1 MGWACATVAP
11 WALGAGLLVSFTAT
25 AGNDPRTGIGAWS
38 AVAPLVETA
47 ILLPPSARLIGANLA
62 LPTIEAGEREAR
74 LRFDLPADAP
84 DDPGAPLRPDR
95 KHPPSPDPAVER
107 GLKGDPLVPLR
118 PSLSRRAGDIA
129 ASVNPTS
136 RLIFGPSEG
145 PLVPLGAGPA
155 SAPDMGAEPRLEP
168 VEDTER
174 TTTHVATAARSP
186 ETRAQGSTGS
196 GRGAVTRRP
205 DGSTPGVP
213 RAHALSSTT
222 PAAADAT
229 PVVVAVDPFQMPQHA
244 ALPRPEG
251 GVSAAPKGEG
261 PARPRYADLVDPDM
275 AAREQRCLAEAV
287 YFEARSEPEEGQAAV
302 AQVVLNR
309 VKSGLYPS
317 TICGVV
323 YQNRH
328 RHLACQF
335 TFACEGKSLRITESE
350 PWSRASRVAKAVLE
364 GETYLEDVGGSTHY
378 HANYVNPRWARKL
391 KRMDK
396 IGRHIFY
403 KLRPGQT

>member
-11 WALGAGLLVSFTAT
+11 WALGAGLLVSFTAA
-25 AGNDPRTGIGAWS
+25 AGNDPRAGIGAWS
-38 AVAPLVETA
+38 AVAPLVESATP
-47 ILLPPSARLIGANLA
+47 LPPSARLVGAA
-62 LPTIEAGEREAR
+62 LRMPVPDGMEREAG
-74 LRFDLPADAP
+74 LRFDLPTDAP
-84 DDPGAPLRPDR
+84 DDPGAPLRPDL
-95 KHPPSPDPAVER
+95 KTPPGPDPVVER
-107 GLKGDPLVPLR
+107 GLKGDPLIPLR
-118 PSLSRRAGDIA
+118 PSLSRRGGDIA
-129 ASVNPTS
+129 ASVNPLS

-145 PLVPLGAGPA
+145 APAPLVPGAVIDA
-155 SAPDMGAEPRLEP
+155 DAEPRLEP
-168 VEDTER
+168 IIDTER
-174 TTTHVATAARSP
+174 TTTHMATSARSP
-186 ETRAQGSTGS
+186 EAQAQGSTGS

-205 DGSTPGVP
+205 DGATPSVP

-229 PVVVAVDPFQMPQHA
+229 PVVVAVDPFSLPQPGMT
-244 ALPRPEG
+244 PRPDG
-251 GVSAAPKGEG
+251 GVTAAPKGEG
-261 PARPRYADLVDPDM
+261 AARPRYADLVDPDM

-378 HANYVNPRWARKL
+378 HANYVSPRWARKL
-391 KRMDK
+391 KRMDR

>member
-1 MGWACATVAP
+1 MRWACATVAP
-11 WALGAGLLVSFTAT
+11 WALGAGLLISLTAS
-25 AGNDPRTGIGAWS
+25 ANNDPRVGIGAWS
-38 AVAPLVETA
+38 AVAPLADAVPV
-47 ILLPPSARLIGANLA
+47 LPPSARLVAPSLA
-62 LPTIEAGEREAR
+62 LPELEGALAR
-74 LRFDLPADAP
+74 LRFDVPEDEP
-84 DDPGAPLRPDR
+84 VDPGAPLRPDMKAPAR
-95 KHPPSPDPAVER
+95 PDPVIER
-107 GLKGDPLVPLR
+107 GRKGDPLVPLR
-118 PSLSRRAGDIA
+118 PSLSRRGGDLA
-129 ASVNPTS
+129 PALTPSA
-136 RLIFGPSEG
+136 RFIFGPAEGAVAPLVEG
-145 PLVPLGAGPA
+145 PLA
-155 SAPDMGAEPRLEP
+155 APDPDAEPRLEP
-168 VEDTER
+168 IVDTER
-174 TTTHVATAARSP
+174 TTTHIATAARSP

-205 DGSTPGVP
+205 DGATPGVP
-213 RAHALSSTT
+213 RALALSSTT

-229 PVVVAVDPFQMPQHA
+229 PVVVAVAPYSMPGQN
-244 ALPRPEG
+244 LTPRPDAG
-251 GVSAAPKGEG
+251 ITAQPKADGVS
-261 PARPRYADLVDPDM
+261 RPRYADLVDPDR

-317 TICGVV
+317 SICGVV

-335 TFACEGKSLRITESE
+335 TFACEGKALRIGESE
-350 PWSRASRVAKAVLE
+350 SWARATRIAKAVLE

-378 HANYVNPRWARKL
+378 HANYVSPRWARKL